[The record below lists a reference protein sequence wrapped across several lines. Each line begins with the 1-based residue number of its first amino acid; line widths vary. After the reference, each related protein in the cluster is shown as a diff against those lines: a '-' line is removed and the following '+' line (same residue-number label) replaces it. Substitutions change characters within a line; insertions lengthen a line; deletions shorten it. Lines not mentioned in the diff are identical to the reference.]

1 MKSINHAAS
10 GGGQGV
16 VIYGGAAAYRTE
28 NRHSSR
34 LKTKTLC
41 PGIGNTIVI
50 GNMGAIRHGGQE
62 TTILLGGD
70 TVHQE
75 DRILLL
81 LHQTITAL
89 HPNAGITTGQE
100 TPNPLEDATRK
111 EDTLRARP
119 STAHPLVEGVN
130 ASLEKITLQSESFHC
145 REMNVVHLGMAPHP
159 RRGVTASHHVRG
171 HRAKAGENI
180 HRQRSVIEE
189 PPNTLRADRYM
200 TVPRLASGR
209 SAHIQAL
216 GVVGKATAKG
226 QGESTLRGATG
237 HHLKKVDLEEGAH
250 LCPEKGSLSMAAPL
264 RPRRDIE
271 NLAPSCPLKGPK
283 SPAGARHTTAQ
294 DIQAREWQSSLVGSG
309 YGVLL
314 G

>member
-10 GGGQGV
+10 GGGR
-16 VIYGGAAAYRTE
+16 GAATYRTE

-41 PGIGNTIVI
+41 PGMGNTIVI

-111 EDTLRARP
+111 ENTLRARP

-130 ASLEKITLQSESFHC
+130 ASLEKITLLQSESFHC
-145 REMNVVHLGMAPHP
+145 REMNAVHLGMAPHP
-159 RRGVTASHHVRG
+159 RRGVTAPHYVRG
-171 HRAKAGENI
+171 HRAKAAPGETI
-180 HRQRSVIEE
+180 HRQRSVVEE

-237 HHLKKVDLEEGAH
+237 RHLKKVDLEEGAH
-250 LCPEKGSLSMAAPL
+250 LCPERESLGMAAPL
-264 RPRRDIE
+264 CHRRDIE

-283 SPAGARHTTAQ
+283 GLAGARHTTAQ